1 MMSKANKSI
10 NVEIKDRTDQ
20 NGESISELFIG
31 KKLIGSIKQLS
42 ETKFQAV
49 NTHDE
54 VFHVKTFD
62 EGVTQ
67 LIKDFHLHH

>member
-1 MMSKANKSI
+1 MSKANKSI
-10 NVEIKDRTDQ
+10 NVEIKDRKDSD
-20 NGESISELFIG
+20 GASISELFIG

-42 ETKFQAV
+42 EDKFQAV

-54 VFHVKTFD
+54 EFHIKTFD